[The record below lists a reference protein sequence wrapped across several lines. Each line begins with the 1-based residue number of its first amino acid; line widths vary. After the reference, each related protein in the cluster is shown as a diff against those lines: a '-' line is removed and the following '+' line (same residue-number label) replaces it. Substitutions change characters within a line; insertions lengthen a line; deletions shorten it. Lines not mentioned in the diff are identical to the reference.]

1 MSGVGDAI
9 TSVVNT
15 VGSVL
20 QPIAEVGLPI
30 LETAIGQPE
39 LILPTEAAF
48 GGLNLGEGIGQGKP
62 FGQIAEQLGLET
74 AGAAVGGGAGDF
86 LDSAGGFFGGAGDA
100 AVAPGA
106 DAVTSGAT
114 GGLDAAV

>member
-1 MSGVGDAI
+1 MASGARARRVSARRYLLRKGHYAMSGVGDAI

-48 GGLNLGEGIGQGKP
+48 GGLNLGEGIANQRP

-74 AGAAVGGGAGDF
+74 AGAAVG
-86 LDSAGGFFGGAGDA
+86 
-100 AVAPGA
+100 
-106 DAVTSGAT
+106 
-114 GGLDAAV
+114 